1 MFSRNRFNGQHG
13 AGVAPKGGT
22 KAKVHPPKKRAP
34 NPRVALVIR
43 GKIHRLL
50 QGSADHH
57 VPDSHLYY
65 TGIEEEEDGEKQEGR
80 KEHRSIYPKVGPRVE
95 AYSPKVSNG
104 KGHGVAMGPPC
115 VGEVELN
122 REGCIRIPC
131 TLQHKSCRSPANMKR
146 ISFEGE
152 LRASPE
158 QMRAAQRYS
167 TIGPDVNGAKYAGAA
182 GRDFASPR
190 IRPKRPYSTGDC
202 VDYNFN
208 RAIPGTLLE
217 EDEEG
222 LGVDKEEESSAII
235 EHILKELRGIN
246 KIQEEISDLRDYLTS
261 VRGSVEEVS
270 SCVDAVLLEIEGI
283 RSSSKAGTGVHAS
296 TWSGVGC
303 KDGPSTRRRPASAYG
318 SLESAMPKS
327 ESNLF
332 PMVCNERHSI
342 HGELLLPR
350 AEESIVSPIAESV
363 GHRELEEPEDNSD
376 HSSDIPVGAIA
387 RKLSFGYLERQDGQD
402 CLSISSLSSGHSSKS
417 ESDLE
422 RLSSSHGRRKQ
433 RANDGEEHWTNAG
446 ASGESVWHR
455 EAAYLGKGSLEEHVH
470 ESSLCCEGGGNWD
483 HYRGGGGYGTL
494 GQCST
499 GSSEH
504 LSVRSG
510 QHYNSPASTSSR
522 EEWQSRRRRPQTQ
535 SGIHVPTDTNLENP
549 TVGYECAADCSY
561 PQSSGY
567 HSVDGHDGEAEE
579 FDYGQSNDPSYST
592 KCQVDSYQDTY
603 LAYEESSAVTWTEAS
618 LCTTVADVDRPFSQE
633 TEVSNQSLENR
644 LPHPGRADAQTGGF
658 NVKRIG
664 RAVLDFSSALRGA
677 LRKLEV
683 PAAGEETEFEI
694 SMPFDLPT
702 AELPT
707 KPLSCE
713 TQFKQTS
720 DETPQGDVVNSCNAI
735 GDLSK
740 NSTMNKP
747 VLFPVDPMLEEAIN
761 SLTLES
767 TDTCQ
772 HPPSVDKIPP
782 FPEELSV
789 CPDPISSST
798 TMLPLDGLTEHPA
811 EVPADLNI
819 KAQLSQCST
828 TESLSVSLLAD
839 EPVALEEQG
848 EVEVTPTRDT
858 AVTQEVKVEGDAAEP
873 SLEISQMDERRLKCL
888 RSFQQILREKRETR
902 RSLASM
908 TMSTF
913 SQDEFEPAALSLSAF
928 KWLNVTFDIVFQ
940 SRDQDGDPSKH
951 PWAKPGGNT
960 PFGIDSMPDLRKRRP
975 IPLVSELWILQS
987 EGHGLNGRSLSGK
1000 KHPL

>member
-1 MFSRNRFNGQHG
+1 MRTDYCLENMFSRNRFNGQHG

-22 KAKVHPPKKRAP
+22 KAKVHSPKKRAP

-65 TGIEEEEDGEKQEGR
+65 AGIEEEEEGVQESR
-80 KEHRSIYPKVGPRVE
+80 KEHRSVYPKVSHRAE
-95 AYSPKVSNG
+95 AYSPKVSSG
-104 KGHGVAMGPPC
+104 KGHGVPQGPPC

-131 TLQHKSCRSPANMKR
+131 TLQHKSCRSPANLKR

-152 LRASPE
+152 IRTIPEEIRPPLHYSP
-158 QMRAAQRYS
+158 
-167 TIGPDVNGAKYAGAA
+167 IGPDMNGTKFAGAA
-182 GRDFASPR
+182 GSDYTSPR

-208 RAIPGTLLE
+208 RALPGTLLE
-217 EDEEG
+217 EDE
-222 LGVDKEEESSAII
+222 DKEEESSAVI

-283 RSSSKAGTGVHAS
+283 RSSNKAGSGVHAG

-303 KDGPSTRRRPASAYG
+303 KDGQSPRRRPASAYG
-318 SLESAMPKS
+318 SLGSAMPKS
-327 ESNLF
+327 HSNLF
-332 PMVCNERHSI
+332 PQVCNERHST

-350 AEESIVSPIAESV
+350 AEESTVSPIAESMDQQ
-363 GHRELEEPEDNSD
+363 ELEEQEDTSD

-402 CLSISSLSSGHSSKS
+402 CPSTSSLSSGHSSKS

-422 RLSSSHGRRKQ
+422 RPSCSHGRKQQ
-433 RANDGEEHWTNAG
+433 RADEGEEHWTNIG
-446 ASGESVWHR
+446 PPHGPTGESVWHR
-455 EAAYLGKGSLEEHVH
+455 ETAYLRGRSLEEHG
-470 ESSLCCEGGGNWD
+470 ESPLFCEGAGSWD
-483 HYRGGGGYGTL
+483 QYRGVGQYGTS

-510 QHYNSPASTSSR
+510 KHYNSPASTSSR
-522 EEWQSRRRRPQTQ
+522 EERHSRRRRHQTQ
-535 SGIHVPTDTNLENP
+535 SGIHVPTDTKLENP
-549 TVGYECAADCSY
+549 TVGYECAADFSY

-567 HSVDGHDGEAEE
+567 HSVDGPDGEAEQ
-579 FDYGQSNDPSYST
+579 FNYGQSNDLSYT
-592 KCQVDSYQDTY
+592 DCQVDTYQENY
-603 LAYEESSAVTWTEAS
+603 LAYEESSAVTWTDAS
-618 LCTTVADVDRPFSQE
+618 LCTTVADVDRPFTQT
-633 TEVSNQSLENR
+633 TEASNQSLENK
-644 LPHPGRADAQTGGF
+644 LPHPGSADIQAGGF

-683 PAAGEETEFEI
+683 PAAQNPGEETDFEI
-694 SMPFDLPT
+694 SMTSDLST
-702 AELPT
+702 AELPS
-707 KPLSCE
+707 KPLCYE
-713 TQFKQTS
+713 AQFEQPS
-720 DETPQGDVVNSCNAI
+720 DKTLIGGVVDCSYAI
-735 GDLSK
+735 GELSK
-740 NSTMNKP
+740 NDTQDKLDIFS
-747 VLFPVDPMLEEAIN
+747 VEPMPEEANN

-772 HPPSVDKIPP
+772 HPTRSDKIPQ

-798 TMLPLDGLTEHPA
+798 AALHPHDSLTEQPA
-811 EVPADLNI
+811 EGPVEGPADMTV
-819 KAQLSQCST
+819 KAQLSQCTT

-839 EPVALEEQG
+839 EPTALEEQREN
-848 EVEVTPTRDT
+848 EVPQPHQPVTDIV
-858 AVTQEVKVEGDAAEP
+858 AQVGKAEGDAAELP
-873 SLEISQMDERRLKCL
+873 MDISQMDERRLKCL

-902 RSLASM
+902 RNLTSM

-913 SQDEFEPAALSLSAF
+913 SQDDFEPEPR
-928 KWLNVTFDIVFQ
+928 
-940 SRDQDGDPSKH
+940 SR
-951 PWAKPGGNT
+951 W
-960 PFGIDSMPDLRKRRP
+960 
-975 IPLVSELWILQS
+975 
-987 EGHGLNGRSLSGK
+987 
-1000 KHPL
+1000 